1 MKAPPFR
8 YHRPDTL
15 AEALALLA
23 EHGDDAKVLAG
34 GQSLVPLMA
43 MRMGRPA
50 VVVDIGRVPGLA
62 DIEVGA
68 DGSCSI
74 GALVRH
80 AAAERS
86 ADVASH
92 APLVHRAMPLIAHR
106 AIRTRG
112 TVVGSIAH
120 ADPAAEMPAVAVAV
134 GATMTAASASGER
147 SIAASDFFEGY
158 LQTALRADEI
168 LTRVTFPAWPAGAV
182 GSVVEVARRH
192 GDYALVGLVT
202 SIQLDGG
209 RITDAALTFFGA
221 ASTTG
226 PCPRGRASPDRN
238 VGASRHGGRGRE
250 DRGRRARSTGRHPR
264 HDGLSEAPRRRPH
277 PPRPGRSRR
286 HDRSVRMTE
295 SSTVAASSVPDATTR
310 RLDAE
315 RRAGGDV
322 IDVGLVINGVRHDVT
337 VEARRTLS
345 DVIRDDCGLTG
356 THVGCEHGVC
366 GACTVLIDGEPA
378 RSCLMFAG
386 QADGADIT
394 TIEGLAGP
402 DGTLHPIQQAMMDAH
417 GFQCAFCSPGFLMS
431 AVALLAENPDPTT
444 AEIREELSGNIC
456 RCTGYQSIV
465 AGVERAVEVMKAS
478 AR

>member
-50 VVVDIGRVPGLA
+50 VVVDIGRVPGLG
-62 DIEVGA
+62 DIEIGA

-86 ADVASH
+86 AEIASH

-120 ADPAAEMPAVAVAV
+120 ADPAAEMPAVALAV
-134 GATMTAASASGER
+134 GATMTAESVSGER

-221 ASTTG
+221 ASKPVRVPEAERVLIGTSA
-226 PCPRGRASPDRN
+226 PPD
-238 VGASRHGGRGRE
+238 
-250 DRGRRARSTGRHPR
+250 
-264 HDGLSEAPRRRPH
+264 
-277 PPRPGRSRR
+277 
-286 HDRSVRMTE
+286 
-295 SSTVAASSVPDATTR
+295 TVAEAARIVADALDPPADIHGTTAYRKHLAGVLTR
-310 RLDAE
+310 R
-315 RRAGGDV
+315 
-322 IDVGLVINGVRHDVT
+322 
-337 VEARRTLS
+337 
-345 DVIRDDCGLTG
+345 
-356 THVGCEHGVC
+356 
-366 GACTVLIDGEPA
+366 
-378 RSCLMFAG
+378 
-386 QADGADIT
+386 
-394 TIEGLAGP
+394 GLAEAAATIG
-402 DGTLHPIQQAMMDAH
+402 
-417 GFQCAFCSPGFLMS
+417 AF
-431 AVALLAENPDPTT
+431 A
-444 AEIREELSGNIC
+444 
-456 RCTGYQSIV
+456 
-465 AGVERAVEVMKAS
+465 
-478 AR
+478 